1 VIIDTGASVSIARPD
16 IDAALPVRNTTRSY
30 SLIMASGQTIPI
42 EKEALVDMNL
52 RRCVLNIWEFVA
64 DIVDDLILGL
74 DVLGAYDASVNVVQ
88 DALRLSGETCQ

>member
-16 IDAALPVRNTTRSY
+16 IVAGLPVRKTTRSY

-42 EKEALVDMNL
+42 DKEALVDL
-52 RRCVLNIWEFVA
+52 TLGRCVLNVWVFAA

-74 DVLGAYDASVNVVQ
+74 DVLRAYDGSVNVRQ